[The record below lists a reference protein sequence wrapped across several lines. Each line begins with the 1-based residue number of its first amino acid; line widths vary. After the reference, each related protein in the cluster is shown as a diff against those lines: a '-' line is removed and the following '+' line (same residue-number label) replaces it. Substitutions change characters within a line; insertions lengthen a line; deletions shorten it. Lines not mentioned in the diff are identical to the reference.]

1 MVIKIGIVED
11 KKSELDN
18 IKRIFYSY
26 YKENCDFQ
34 DYIIDEYGEKE
45 ELVNKILDDILN
57 TRIDVL
63 VVDYLISREG
73 FKIVGNEVYES
84 VKKHI
89 QNFPVII
96 LTQYVDDSQRS
107 EIIDPD
113 KVYRKSIFFDINTQ
127 ESKDSL
133 KNIDISIR
141 NFQKQKEE
149 IEQKILY
156 EQQKIKDREID
167 PSVLINLSEL
177 ELNLNKYIVSDSATE
192 LDKLFDTSQ
201 LECAV
206 KLIKDLGEL

>member
-1 MVIKIGIVED
+1 MINIGIVED
-11 KKSELDN
+11 KESELDN
-18 IKRIFYSY
+18 IKRCFYGY
-26 YKENCDFQ
+26 YRGDCGFQ

-84 VKKHI
+84 VKRHI

>member
-1 MVIKIGIVED
+1 MIKIGIVED
-11 KKSELDN
+11 KESELDN

-45 ELVNKILDDILN
+45 ELVNKILDDIQN

>member
-1 MVIKIGIVED
+1 MIKIGIVED
-11 KKSELDN
+11 KESELEN
-18 IKRIFYSY
+18 IKRTFYSY
-26 YKENCDFQ
+26 YEGNCDFQ
-34 DYIIDEYGEKE
+34 DYIIDEYGEEE

-84 VKKHI
+84 VKRHI

-141 NFQKQKEE
+141 NFQRQKEE

-156 EQQKIKDREID
+156 EQQKIKDREIN

-201 LECAV
+201 LEYAV

>member
-1 MVIKIGIVED
+1 MVINIGIVED
-11 KKSELDN
+11 KESELDN
-18 IKRIFYSY
+18 IKRTFYSF

-45 ELVNKILDDILN
+45 ELVNKILNDILN

-96 LTQYVDDSQRS
+96 LTQYVDDSQKS

>member
-1 MVIKIGIVED
+1 MIYIGIVED
-11 KKSELDN
+11 KESELDN
-18 IKRIFYSY
+18 IKRCFYGY
-26 YKENCDFQ
+26 YRGDCGFQ

-84 VKKHI
+84 VKRHI

-141 NFQKQKEE
+141 NFQRQKEK

>member
-1 MVIKIGIVED
+1 MINIGIVED
-11 KKSELDN
+11 KESELDN
-18 IKRIFYSY
+18 IKRCFYSY
-26 YKENCDFQ
+26 YRGDCGFQ
-34 DYIIDEYGEKE
+34 DYIIDEYGAKE

-84 VKKHI
+84 VKRHI

-141 NFQKQKEE
+141 NFQRQKEE

-156 EQQKIKDREID
+156 EQQKIKDREIE

>member
-1 MVIKIGIVED
+1 MINIGIVED
-11 KKSELDN
+11 KESELDN
-18 IKRIFYSY
+18 IKRCFYGY
-26 YKENCDFQ
+26 YRGDCGFQ

-84 VKKHI
+84 VKRHI

-141 NFQKQKEE
+141 NFQRQKEK

-177 ELNLNKYIVSDSATE
+177 ELNLNKYIVSDSVTE

>member
-1 MVIKIGIVED
+1 MINIGIVED
-11 KKSELDN
+11 KESELDN
-18 IKRIFYSY
+18 IKRCFYGY
-26 YKENCDFQ
+26 YRGDCGFQ

-84 VKKHI
+84 VKRHI

-141 NFQKQKEE
+141 NFQRQKEE

>member
-1 MVIKIGIVED
+1 MINIGIVED
-11 KKSELDN
+11 KESELDN
-18 IKRIFYSY
+18 IKRCFYGY
-26 YKENCDFQ
+26 YRGDCGFQ

-84 VKKHI
+84 VKRHI

-141 NFQKQKEE
+141 NFQRQKEK

>member
-11 KKSELDN
+11 KESELDN

-45 ELVNKILDDILN
+45 ELVNKILDDIQN

-156 EQQKIKDREID
+156 EQQKIKYREID

>member
-1 MVIKIGIVED
+1 MINIGIVED
-11 KKSELDN
+11 KESELDN
-18 IKRIFYSY
+18 IKRCFYGY
-26 YKENCDFQ
+26 YRGDCGFQ

>member
-1 MVIKIGIVED
+1 MVINIGIVED
-11 KKSELDN
+11 KESELDN
-18 IKRIFYSY
+18 IKRCFYGY
-26 YKENCDFQ
+26 YRGDCGFQ

-177 ELNLNKYIVSDSATE
+177 ELNLNKYIVSDSTTE

>member
-1 MVIKIGIVED
+1 MINIGIVED
-11 KKSELDN
+11 KESELDN
-18 IKRIFYSY
+18 IKRTFYSF

-96 LTQYVDDSQRS
+96 LTQYVDDSQKS

-149 IEQKILY
+149 IEQKILD

-177 ELNLNKYIVSDSATE
+177 ELNLNKYIVSDSAIE

-201 LECAV
+201 LECVV

>member
-1 MVIKIGIVED
+1 MINIGIVED
-11 KKSELDN
+11 KESELDN
-18 IKRIFYSY
+18 IKRCFYGY
-26 YKENCDFQ
+26 YRGDCGFQ

-149 IEQKILY
+149 IEQKILD

>member
-1 MVIKIGIVED
+1 MVINIGIVED
-11 KKSELDN
+11 KESELDN
-18 IKRIFYSY
+18 IKRTFYSF

-113 KVYRKSIFFDINTQ
+113 KVYRKSMFFDINTQ

-177 ELNLNKYIVSDSATE
+177 ELNLNKYIVSDSTTE

>member
-1 MVIKIGIVED
+1 MINIGIVED
-11 KKSELDN
+11 KESELDN
-18 IKRIFYSY
+18 IKRCFYGY
-26 YKENCDFQ
+26 YRGDCGFQ

-84 VKKHI
+84 VKRHI

-133 KNIDISIR
+133 KNIDLSIR
-141 NFQKQKEE
+141 NFQRQKEK

>member
-1 MVIKIGIVED
+1 MINIGIVED
-11 KKSELDN
+11 KESELDN
-18 IKRIFYSY
+18 IKRCFYGY
-26 YKENCDFQ
+26 YRGDCGFQ

-84 VKKHI
+84 VKRHI

-141 NFQKQKEE
+141 NFQRQKEK

-156 EQQKIKDREID
+156 EQQKITDREID

>member
-1 MVIKIGIVED
+1 MINIGIVED
-11 KKSELDN
+11 KESELDN
-18 IKRIFYSY
+18 IKRCFYGY
-26 YKENCDFQ
+26 YRGDCGFQ

-141 NFQKQKEE
+141 NFQRQKEK

>member
-45 ELVNKILDDILN
+45 ELVNKILDDIQN

>member
-1 MVIKIGIVED
+1 MINIGIVED
-11 KKSELDN
+11 KESKLDN
-18 IKRIFYSY
+18 IKRCFYGY
-26 YKENCDFQ
+26 YRGDCGFQ

-84 VKKHI
+84 VKRHI

-141 NFQKQKEE
+141 NFQRQKEK

-192 LDKLFDTSQ
+192 LYKLFDTSQ

>member
-1 MVIKIGIVED
+1 MNIGIVED
-11 KKSELDN
+11 KESELDN
-18 IKRIFYSY
+18 IKRCFYGY
-26 YKENCDFQ
+26 YRGDCGFQ

-84 VKKHI
+84 VKRHI

>member
-1 MVIKIGIVED
+1 MINIGIVED
-11 KKSELDN
+11 KESELDN
-18 IKRIFYSY
+18 IKRCFYGY
-26 YKENCDFQ
+26 YRGDCGFQ

-84 VKKHI
+84 VKGHI

-141 NFQKQKEE
+141 NFQRQKEK

>member
-1 MVIKIGIVED
+1 MINIGIVED
-11 KKSELDN
+11 KESELDN
-18 IKRIFYSY
+18 IKRCFYGY
-26 YKENCDFQ
+26 YRGDCGFQ

-84 VKKHI
+84 VKRHI

-141 NFQKQKEE
+141 NFQRQKEE
-149 IEQKILY
+149 IERKILY
-156 EQQKIKDREID
+156 EQKKIKDREID

>member
-11 KKSELDN
+11 KESELDN

-45 ELVNKILDDILN
+45 ELVNKILDDIQN

>member
-1 MVIKIGIVED
+1 MINIGIVED
-11 KKSELDN
+11 KESELDN
-18 IKRIFYSY
+18 IKRCFYGY
-26 YKENCDFQ
+26 YREDCGFQ

-84 VKKHI
+84 VKRHI

-141 NFQKQKEE
+141 NFQRQKEK

>member
-11 KKSELDN
+11 KESELDN

-45 ELVNKILDDILN
+45 ELVNKILDDIQN

-201 LECAV
+201 VECAV

>member
-1 MVIKIGIVED
+1 MVINIGIVED
-11 KKSELDN
+11 KESELDN
-18 IKRIFYSY
+18 IKRTFYSF

-84 VKKHI
+84 VKRHI

-141 NFQKQKEE
+141 NFQRQKEE
-149 IEQKILY
+149 IERKILY
-156 EQQKIKDREID
+156 EQKKITDREID

>member
-11 KKSELDN
+11 KESELEN

>member
-1 MVIKIGIVED
+1 MINIGIVED
-11 KKSELDN
+11 NESELDN
-18 IKRIFYSY
+18 IKRCFYGY
-26 YKENCDFQ
+26 YRGDCGFQ

-84 VKKHI
+84 VKRHI

-141 NFQKQKEE
+141 NFQRQKEK

>member
-1 MVIKIGIVED
+1 MINIGIVED
-11 KKSELDN
+11 KESELDN
-18 IKRIFYSY
+18 IKRCFYGY
-26 YKENCDFQ
+26 YRGDCGFQ

-84 VKKHI
+84 VKRHI

-141 NFQKQKEE
+141 NFQRQKEE
-149 IEQKILY
+149 IEKQILY